1 MLIRINILKNRRHKY
16 RLATELIVIF
26 KSKNKTMKKILLT
39 GAALLLTGIT
49 YAQTYVLDKT
59 IPLTGDGGYDY
70 LSIDKVNNRL
80 YVSHGTMVNVVDLAT
95 QQQVGV
101 IENMKGVHGIAIDNK
116 ANRGF
121 ITDGKANAVVAFD
134 LKTLKTIYT
143 ITLTGANGPDAIMYD
158 PYTDHVYTFNGESN
172 NSSVVDPNTLKQVG
186 TIALGGAPEFAVSDG
201 KGKIYNNLEDKN
213 SVNVIDAKA
222 MKVIKNYPLAPKGA
236 PTGIALDDK
245 NKRTFS
251 VSREN
256 NSLNVLDI
264 STGKL
269 VATVPIG
276 AGVDA
281 VAYDAETRLIFCSN
295 GDGTTTII
303 KQENADKYSVAQTL
317 TTQNRAKTLALDTKT
332 HKVYLSVANME
343 PGTRKAIPGTFKVL
357 VYKQQ

>member
-1 MLIRINILKNRRHKY
+1 
-16 RLATELIVIF
+16 
-26 KSKNKTMKKILLT
+26 MKKSLLT
-39 GAALLLTGIT
+39 IAALLIGGATF
-49 YAQTYVLDKT
+49 AQTYVLDKT
-59 IPLTGDGGYDY
+59 IPLTGEGGYDY

-95 QQQVGV
+95 ETQVGL

-121 ITDGKANAVVAFD
+121 ISDGRSNAVVAFD
-134 LKTLKTIYT
+134 LKTLKTIAT
-143 ITLTGANGPDAIMYD
+143 IPVDAKGPDAIMYD
-158 PYTDHVYTFNGESN
+158 PYSDRVYSFNGDSN
-172 NSSVVDPNTLKQVG
+172 SSSVVDPNTLKQVG

-213 SVNVIDAKA
+213 SLNVIDTKTLT
-222 MKVIKNYPLAPKGA
+222 VIKNYPLAPKGA
-236 PTGIALDDK
+236 PTGVALDEK

-256 NSLNVLDI
+256 NSMVVVDI
-264 STGKL
+264 TTGK
-269 VATVPIG
+269 VVTTVPIG

-281 VAYDAETRLIFCSN
+281 VAYDAETKLIFCSN

-303 KQENADKYSVAQTL
+303 KQESADKYSVVQTL
-317 TTQNRAKTLALDTKT
+317 ATQNRAKTLALDTKT
-332 HKVYLSVANME
+332 HKIYLSVVNFE
-343 PGTRKAIPGTFKVL
+343 PGTRKALPNSFKVL